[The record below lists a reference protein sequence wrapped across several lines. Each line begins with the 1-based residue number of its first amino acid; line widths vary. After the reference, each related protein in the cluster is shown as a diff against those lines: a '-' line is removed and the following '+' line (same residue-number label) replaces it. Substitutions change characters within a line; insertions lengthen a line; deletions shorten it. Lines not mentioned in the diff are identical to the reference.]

1 MTVLKT
7 YSPGRRWNGVK
18 FANQRGKKKR
28 LDGFVGWLSG
38 SDLLEDLHINKGKPT
53 RF

>member
-18 FANQRGKKKR
+18 FASERGKKS

-38 SDLLEDLHINKGKPT
+38 SDLLEDRT
-53 RF
+53 Y